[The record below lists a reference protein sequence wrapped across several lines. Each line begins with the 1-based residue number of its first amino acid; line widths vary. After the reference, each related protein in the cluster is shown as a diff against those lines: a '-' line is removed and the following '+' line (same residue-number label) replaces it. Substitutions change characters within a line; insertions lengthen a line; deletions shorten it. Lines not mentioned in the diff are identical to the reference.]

1 MRRLRAPASFGA
13 ILTVR
18 HGKLARK
25 DCCEYAKEPLL
36 WRLIRWASYLCR
48 RQPIR

>member
-1 MRRLRAPASFGA
+1 MRRLRASASFGA
-13 ILTVR
+13 TILMVR

-25 DCCEYAKEPLL
+25 DRREHAKEPLV

-48 RQPIR
+48 H